1 MENVM
6 YRSKTYAMI
15 FFASIYLLSLS
26 AHGSAGSEGSNGKQ
40 TGEYEFT
47 LTKLNPTTPVKDQA
61 NTATCWCFG
70 TLSFI
75 EAEIMRQG
83 GGETDLSEMF
93 VVRHLYPKKAEHYM
107 RYHGNTVFWGGSLA
121 HDAIGILDRYGIVP
135 EEIYPGTRAN
145 GPPHDHGEMDA
156 VLRAILDAVLKKR
169 SGELSQVWHESI
181 DSVLDIYLGKVPETF
196 EHNGKA
202 ITPKKFAEVLGIR
215 AQDYVQL
222 TSFAH
227 HPFFTKFVLDVPDNW
242 SRGEFYNLPLDDFM
256 RVLDHTIHN
265 GFTAVWDGDT
275 SEKGYDGTDG
285 VAVLQQAEKE
295 VTQVLRQKLYDTHAS
310 TDDHLMHIVGTAKD
324 KTGERYYIVK
334 DSFGAQGKQHEGFI
348 YMSGAYVRGKT
359 ISIMIHK
366 DAIPADLRKGISE
379 ALR

>member
-1 MENVM
+1 M

-26 AHGSAGSEGSNGKQ
+26 AHGSAGPEDSNGKQ

-47 LTKLNPTTPVKDQA
+47 MTRLNPTTPVKDQA
-61 NTATCWCFG
+61 NTGTCWCFG

-107 RYHGNTVFWGGSLA
+107 RYHGNTVFWAGSLA
-121 HDAIGILDRYGIVP
+121 HDAIGIIDRYGIVP

-145 GPPHDHGEMDA
+145 GPPHDHGEMGA

-169 SGELSQVWHESI
+169 SGEMSQVWHESI
-181 DSVLDIYLGKVPETF
+181 GSVLDIYLGKVPETF
-196 EHNGKA
+196 EHNGKM

-275 SEKGYDGTDG
+275 SEKGYDRTGG

-324 KTGERYYIVK
+324 QTGEQYYIVK
-334 DSFGAQGKQHEGFI
+334 DSHGTQEKKHKGFI